1 MKTKIIGIS
10 FGILLIVAIIF
21 IVRKQESFESPQ
33 TKYGKKFA
41 IRPLKKEEEKIISP
55 SINKPTGIVVT
66 EKSSPLGK
74 MPDPEQKEEMEAFF
88 NKAFIAWN
96 DKVASLIVNDLKLGQ
111 EALDKYE
118 KIRDDYYESQFALFQ
133 VHVGNEPTGSENKDE
148 QRRLASTMNNVKA
161 QLEADYGID
170 LDKDEINSKEEISNV
185 QNAIQKALEQD
196 KKQFLGNHLNKVKDV
211 LGNEG
216 FKKYQKIK
224 DDFNNE
230 ISEDGSEALFKI

>member
-10 FGILLIVAIIF
+10 FGALLIVAIIF
-21 IVRKQESFESPQ
+21 ILKNQEFVEPPQ
-33 TKYGKKFA
+33 TKDGKKLA
-41 IRPLKKEEEKIISP
+41 KPAPKEEEKKISP
-55 SINKPTGIVVT
+55 TTKTTGLAVT
-66 EKSSPLGK
+66 EKSLPLGK

-118 KIRDDYYESQFALFQ
+118 KIRNDYYESQFSLFQ
-133 VHVGNEPTGSENKDE
+133 VHTANETKGSENKDE
-148 QRRLASTMNNVKA
+148 QRRLASTISNVKA
-161 QLEADYGID
+161 QLAADDGID
-170 LDKDEINSKEEISNV
+170 LDKDEINSKEDISKV
-185 QNAIQKALEQD
+185 QNAIQNALGQD
-196 KKQFLGNHLNKVKDV
+196 NKKFLGNHLNKVKDI

-224 DDFNNE
+224 DDFNKE
-230 ISEDGSEALFKI
+230 ITEDGSEPLFKI

>member
-10 FGILLIVAIIF
+10 FGVLWIVAIIF

-41 IRPLKKEEEKIISP
+41 IRPPEKEEKKIISP

-74 MPDPEQKEEMEAFF
+74 MPDPSQKDEMEAFF

-96 DKVASLIVNDLKLGQ
+96 DKVASLIVNDLKLGP
-111 EALDKYE
+111 EVLDKYE

-133 VHVGNEPTGSENKDE
+133 VHAGNEPKGSENKDE

-170 LDKDEINSKEEISNV
+170 LDQDEINLKEDYPKV
-185 QNAIQKALEQD
+185 QTAIKNALEKD
-196 KKQFLGNHLNKVKDV
+196 NKQFHGNHLKQVKEI

-224 DDFNNE
+224 DDFNKE
-230 ISEDGSEALFKI
+230 ITEDGSEPLFKI